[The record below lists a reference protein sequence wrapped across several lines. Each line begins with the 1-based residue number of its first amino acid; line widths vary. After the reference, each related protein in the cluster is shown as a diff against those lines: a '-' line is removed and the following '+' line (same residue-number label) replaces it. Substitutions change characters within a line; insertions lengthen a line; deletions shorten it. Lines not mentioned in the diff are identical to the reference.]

1 MLDVNWQTLHTDPA
15 PWVPGG
21 RDADVSNFP
30 NAKEDDL
37 KRILEEETKED
48 YDAVKQESMTM
59 RFKEG

>member
-1 MLDVNWQTLHTDPA
+1 M
-15 PWVPGG
+15 PGG